1 MNNLELLNLGKCFLV
16 SRNPAT
22 KSYEIQSKDSSLA
35 AIITEEK
42 IITYYVTGCYN
53 SGIDWLD
60 IDIEKL
66 DELRK
71 FCELMV
77 LDCKN

>member
-1 MNNLELLNLGKCFLV
+1 MNNLELLNLGKYFSV
-16 SRNPAT
+16 SRDPKT
-22 KSYEIQSKDSSLA
+22 RSYEIQSKDSSLA

-42 IITYYVTGCYN
+42 KITYYVTGCYD

-66 DELRK
+66 DKLRS

-77 LDCKN
+77 HTNE